1 MSPNELRLQKKQT
14 AAFIAANASQI
25 QLIPR
30 TKTNTG
36 NGTRW
41 TDELP
46 RPFQTFR
53 LINQTRT
60 YGPEPGTVLA
70 VDGKQRKA
78 EFQLL
83 GEVGV
88 VIGANDY
95 WIDSAGIRF
104 EVTNQ
109 IYNNDYEVRAQVI
122 RYGEG

>member
-1 MSPNELRLQKKQT
+1 MTPGELRIQKRNT
-14 AAFIAANASQI
+14 AAFIAANSSEI

-30 TKTNTG
+30 LKTNTG
-36 NGTRW
+36 NGYRW
-41 TDELP
+41 TDDTP
-46 RPFQTFR
+46 RPPQTFR
-53 LINQTRT
+53 LINQTRPF
-60 YGPEPGTVLA
+60 GPEPGTVLA

-88 VIGANDY
+88 AIGANDY

-109 IYNNDYEVRAQVI
+109 IYSNDYEVRAQVI